1 MNKVIKEGKVA
12 VLISYGY
19 GSGFYTCGAPLEAI
33 FDPKLVEL
41 VESENF
47 DGAEEYVMNTYP
59 DVYTGGVGDLVVVW
73 VDEGEEFIIKEY
85 DGSESIQL
93 KSKTQW
99 ITA

>member
-1 MNKVIKEGKVA
+1 MNKVIKDGKVA

-19 GSGFYTCGAPLEAI
+19 GGGFYTWGAPPEAI

-41 VESENF
+41 VESEDF
-47 DGAEEYVMNTYP
+47 DGANEYVGNTYQG
-59 DVYTGGVGDLVVVW
+59 VYTGGVEDLVVVW
-73 VDEGEEFIIKEY
+73 IDEGEEFIINEY

>member
-1 MNKVIKEGKVA
+1 MNKVIRDGKVA

-19 GSGFYTCGAPLEAI
+19 GGGFYTWGAPPEAI

-41 VESENF
+41 VESEDFN
-47 DGAEEYVMNTYP
+47 GAEEYVTNTYP
-59 DVYTGGVGDLVVVW
+59 DAYTGGVRDLVVVW
-73 VDEGEEFIIKEY
+73 IDEGEDFIINEY

-99 ITA
+99 IRS

>member
-1 MNKVIKEGKVA
+1 MNKVIKDGKVA

-19 GSGFYTCGAPLEAI
+19 GGGFYTWGAPTEAI

-41 VESENF
+41 VESVDF
-47 DGAEEYVMNTYP
+47 DGAEEYVMNTYHG
-59 DVYTGGVGDLVVVW
+59 VYTGGVEDLEVVW
-73 VDEGEEFIIKEY
+73 VDEGEEFIINEY
-85 DGSESIQL
+85 DGNESIQL

>member
-12 VLISYGY
+12 VLISRGF
-19 GSGFYTCGAPLEAI
+19 GSGFHSYGAPLEAI

-41 VESENF
+41 VESEDF
-47 DGAEEYVMNTYP
+47 DGAEEYVTNTYP
-59 DVYTGGVGDLVVVW
+59 DVYTGGVRDLVVVW
-73 VDEGEEFIIKEY
+73 IDEGEDFIINEY

-99 ITA
+99 IRS